1 MHEAE
6 RKDNEEKLIR
16 LATEAKRGRIHNVK
30 EAIQFLES
38 VVDQTEMIQSEDE
51 RKIAE
56 TLSDAQKDGKRII
69 GSIMSINARG

>member
-1 MHEAE
+1 M
-6 RKDNEEKLIR
+6 
-16 LATEAKRGRIHNVK
+16 K

-38 VVDQTEMIQSEDE
+38 VVNQTEMIQSEDE